1 MTSTTPATGPEVV
14 AVEAPTGTSSGL
26 SGAMLDGQVIVWR
39 NLKRITRIPEL
50 AVFAVLQSIMFVLL
64 FAYVF
69 GGAIPIGEGGA
80 EVYRNYLM
88 PGIFVQTLGFAAIT
102 TAVGMNDDMNK
113 GLIDRFRSLPM
124 ARSAVVGGRV
134 VADVAYN
141 AIILVVLMVSGL
153 AVGWRV
159 TSSLPEFLL
168 AVLLLGA
175 FTFAMTWLGVFM
187 GMKAPTV
194 EVVQQIGFI
203 TIFPLSFVSN
213 VFVPLESLPTWLQPV
228 AEWNPFS
235 AITQS
240 VRELFGNPVA
250 STGSWPSENPYLLS
264 ALWIVVLV
272 VVFAPLGVRTY
283 NRANR

>member
-1 MTSTTPATGPEVV
+1 M
-14 AVEAPTGTSSGL
+14 GTSSGL
-26 SGAMLDGQVIVWR
+26 RGALADGGVVVWR
-39 NLKRITRIPEL
+39 NLKRVTRIPEL
-50 AVFAVLQSIMFVLL
+50 AIFAVLQSIMFVLL

-69 GGAIPIGEGGA
+69 GGAIPVGDGGA

-134 VADVAYN
+134 VADVLYN
-141 AIILVVLMVSGL
+141 AIILVVLMLSGL

-159 TSSLPEFLL
+159 NGTFGQFVA

-175 FTFAMTWLGVFM
+175 FTFAMTWVGVFI

-194 EVVQQIGFI
+194 ETVQQVGFI
-203 TIFPLSFVSN
+203 TIFPLSFISN
-213 VFVPLESLPTWLQPV
+213 VFVPLETLPDWLQPI

-240 VRELFGNPVA
+240 VRQLFGNPVA
-250 STGSWPSENPYLLS
+250 ETGSWPSENPYLLS
-264 ALWIVVLV
+264 VLWIVVIIA
-272 VVFAPLGVRTY
+272 VFAPLGVRTY

>member
-1 MTSTTPATGPEVV
+1 MTAPPGTDAVPTTSAEVTGSP
-14 AVEAPTGTSSGL
+14 SGL
-26 SGAMLDGQVIVWR
+26 AGTLSDGAVIVWR

-50 AVFAVLQSIMFVLL
+50 AIFAVLQSIMFVLL

-124 ARSAVVGGRV
+124 ARPAVVGGRV
-134 VADVAYN
+134 VADVLYN
-141 AIILVVLMVSGL
+141 AIILVVLMISGL

-159 TSSLPEFLL
+159 TSSVPEFILALLLL
-168 AVLLLGA
+168 AA
-175 FTFAMTWLGVFM
+175 FTFAMTWVGVFI

-213 VFVPLESLPTWLQPV
+213 VFVPLEALPTWLQPV

-264 ALWIVVLV
+264 AIWIVVIV
-272 VVFAPLGVRTY
+272 GVFAPLGVRTY